1 MSYNNSNNNRKN
13 FNNRK
18 NGNFNKNN
26 RNNSQNNVKRQEVL
40 DRQNKSLDMIEA
52 VAGYLDSII
61 ANTGMAD
68 TNTIQKITMKDIL
81 NYLTT
86 EKGFAQDDTKTVSQ
100 INYTLMDLANAQ
112 RSGYITGNRINIRI
126 LYIQERMKTS
136 FRKELYTRIDKIM
149 ESYYNLFLWNEEGS
163 NESIEIVTTQEE
175 GEALTPV
182 VEEKTVE
189 AAVEATE
196 ESASVEETVEN
207 KEEATNKV
215 TTENISE

>member
-1 MSYNNSNNNRKN
+1 
-13 FNNRK
+13 
-18 NGNFNKNN
+18 
-26 RNNSQNNVKRQEVL
+26 
-40 DRQNKSLDMIEA
+40 MIEA